1 MVGSLYPEGDK
12 RIDSAFTIFYMGIN
26 LGAFFAPLVCGY
38 VGDTGNPADFKWGF
52 LSACIGMILGVIT
65 FELLKNKHIVRPD
78 GSPVGMS
85 PSHKSNGKD
94 EKSQVSDAPL
104 TKIEKERIAVIFILS
119 FFVIFFWAAFEQAG
133 ASLTFFADEQTNRQL
148 TADYAVPAS
157 FFQSVNPVAII
168 LLAPLFAM
176 LWTMLGKKNAEPS
189 SPLKMAIGLFLLAI
203 GYLVIA
209 FGVKGIEPG
218 AKVSMMWL
226 LMMYTIHT
234 MGELCLSPIG
244 LSMVN
249 KLSPVKFASLL
260 MGVWFLSTAA
270 ANKFAGVLSSLYPPG
285 DGDIAKATAKGI
297 NLKDILEGKI
307 QATAEQISA
316 LKELGLP
323 HEYASMLGF
332 QVTSL
337 YDFFMIF
344 VFMAGAASLVLF
356 FTYRKMLS
364 MMHGIQ

>member
-1 MVGSLYPEGDK
+1 
-12 RIDSAFTIFYMGIN
+12 
-26 LGAFFAPLVCGY
+26 
-38 VGDTGNPADFKWGF
+38 
-52 LSACIGMILGVIT
+52 
-65 FELLKNKHIVRPD
+65 
-78 GSPVGMS
+78 
-85 PSHKSNGKD
+85 
-94 EKSQVSDAPL
+94 
-104 TKIEKERIAVIFILS
+104 
-119 FFVIFFWAAFEQAG
+119 
-133 ASLTFFADEQTNRQL
+133 
-148 TADYAVPAS
+148 
-157 FFQSVNPVAII
+157 
-168 LLAPLFAM
+168 
-176 LWTMLGKKNAEPS
+176 
-189 SPLKMAIGLFLLAI
+189 
-203 GYLVIA
+203 
-209 FGVKGIEPG
+209 
-218 AKVSMMWL
+218 MWL